1 MYKITVQRAVKNA
14 AIPTSIQ
21 LRRWIKHALKRRVK
35 TAELTL
41 RITGKKEMTE
51 LNTTY
56 RHKTGPTN
64 VLSFPFSTPTDIE
77 METPFLGDVVICAEV
92 VNEEAVTQKKSKE
105 AHWAHIVVHGTLHLL
120 GYDHEIEADAAVME
134 AQEVEILQSLGFTN
148 PYHVT
153 EKRKKS

>member
-1 MYKITVQRAVKNA
+1 MYKITVQRAAKNA
-14 AIPTSIQ
+14 AVPASLQ
-21 LRRWIKHALKRRVK
+21 LRRWAKHALQRRVK
-35 TAELTL
+35 TAELTI
-41 RITGKKEMTE
+41 RITDKKEMTA

-64 VLSFPFSTPTDIE
+64 VLSFPFTAPADVEMDI
-77 METPFLGDVVICAEV
+77 PFLGDIVICADV
-92 VNEEAVTQKKSKE
+92 VNKEAAARKKTKE

-134 AQEVEILQSLGFTN
+134 AQEIEILQSLGFTN